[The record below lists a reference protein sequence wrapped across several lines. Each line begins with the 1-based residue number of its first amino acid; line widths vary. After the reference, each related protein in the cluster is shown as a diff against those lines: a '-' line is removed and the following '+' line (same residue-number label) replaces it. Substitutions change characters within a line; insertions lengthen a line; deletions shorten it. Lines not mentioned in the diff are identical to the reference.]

1 MAVALTHLLWFQE
14 KVAGSPEAGRQDHTS
29 AACVAATHSPRG
41 HRPDGLNSSLLSR
54 TSAKPCSPP

>member
-54 TSAKPCSPP
+54 TSAKPCSPS